1 MAKQLPAP
9 GSVIHLVRCTSCNS
23 KCNKGRCGCRIAK
36 LSCTDMCDCSTEG
49 ECENTSH
56 FHTTQDS
63 QEDSDSDNISDS
75 ETEDDSFHF

>member
-1 MAKQLPAP
+1 
-9 GSVIHLVRCTSCNS
+9 
-23 KCNKGRCGCRIAK
+23 
-36 LSCTDMCDCSTEG
+36 MCDCSTEG

-63 QEDSDSDNISDS
+63 QEDSDSDNIIDS